1 MKTGAMIILTAIILP
16 WVGWA
21 SLKIIDL
28 SEKVPQ
34 IVQNVKQL
42 DKIENKIDKLDEKL
56 NKLLGP

>member
-1 MKTGAMIILTAIILP
+1 MKSGAMIILTAIILP

-42 DKIENKIDKLDEKL
+42 DKIEQKVDKIYDILIDKKE
-56 NKLLGP
+56 